1 MSKAITISG
10 VEHKLEPIEI
20 GGDFADVVDSV
31 NDMSSSTCQN
41 CPLQKLEFNK
51 EVIKASGYPRAKVMF
66 VAMNPSNKRELG
78 GHRGNE
84 IFGAKDKTH
93 YSIVNEML
101 KSVGLTRDNVYITN
115 IQKCSTEDNKI
126 DSTVLPKCIEQKFLH
141 ELEIVDPE
149 LIICLG
155 NEVAQLFGLISTDH
169 FPHMNG
175 DYLVAKAYHPSYFA
189 RQGGKGAEKA
199 LEYLKKEIEEINTRS
214 FVNLHV
220 HNEFSIRDGIGTAD
234 EHVLWALKHKAPA
247 CSITNHGNISV
258 FFKQFEACRKV
269 GLKPIFG
276 AELYI
281 IPDRASLM
289 PFIGSDAEGAVEK
302 RKEFGSPRHH
312 ILILAK
318 DYTGLKNL
326 FRITSLAFIESFYRF
341 PLIDFKL
348 LAENK
353 EGLIISTACAGGEL
367 NKLLAEDKMD
377 EASAYVDKYK
387 AEFGDDF
394 YLEMMS
400 MDYDHQWMLNRKL
413 FALAKEKNVKNI
425 LTTDAHYLYPE
436 DQKVHEAMLLLQTK
450 KSYKDAEEPIEEVT
464 DEDVPEETEN
474 EKLWE
479 FTVKDLYLK
488 TFNHLEEDA
497 RKGHLFGEGGES
509 IPYTAADRFEILKN
523 TYELFTKIENIE
535 LDKTIKIPQ
544 LYPDGAKVLYDK
556 IAEGLKFRA
565 IPKERMAEYK
575 ARCRRE
581 YDVIVKLGFVDYFLI
596 LEDMIRWTKKTFGR
610 YSVGPGRGSAG
621 GSLVN
626 YLTEITDIDPIKHN
640 LLFERFLDEGRTDL
654 PDVDIDF
661 RPDIRDAVKQY
672 LIDKYGNDKVATIC
686 NYQVAKV
693 KSSIKDASRIYNVD
707 FTEVNKVTN
716 ALPFFLYVDGKKDV
730 IDNMSYQYIVDHYK
744 DVKSFLDN
752 HGDVNRLF
760 KRLRNSIKAIGRHAA
775 GLVVSSVTLYDWI
788 PLVRAKEHIVTANTE
803 GGDYHELTSQGFVK
817 FDILGLNN
825 LAVVN
830 DTMLLI
836 QNRYG
841 LDIDWD
847 KIDVEAPE
855 AYHLARNGDTL
866 GVFQFESNLA
876 TKTTLDVQPDCFDDL
891 SAINAIIR
899 PGPLDMG
906 MHTEFAKRK
915 RNGNWESQ
923 VHPSYSNLLK
933 GTYGIIV
940 FQEDFMRIFREIGKF
955 DAVEV
960 NMARRD
966 LVKYERSTKSET
978 ARLKR
983 VDSWHDKFIANASL
997 LMPEE
1002 QANDL
1007 WDLIR
1012 SFARYGFN
1020 KSHADA
1026 YTITSFRELWLKAHY
1041 GLEFYTA
1048 LLNNTFRAKEDKYG
1062 TSSIAKYISHIQ
1074 TSPVYY
1080 EKDGKF
1086 AKRERVRILPV
1097 NVNKSGKDFDIE
1109 GNDIRFGL
1117 TSVKGVTPEAAD
1129 EIILR
1134 RPFKSLDDFVLSD
1147 SKVLKNKRLIVA
1159 LIQSGALDE
1168 VGAGTSRADMYNYFI
1183 QKRKYKEDPV
1193 AWDLTDIIANEIEY
1207 TNISFTE
1214 VDYFTKLK
1222 EAVAAKY
1229 GDKLKLKA
1237 LEDAV
1242 DLDNNQEASCFF
1254 RINKIEK
1261 KKTKTGKKYY
1271 VVGVSDG
1278 ISILNRIY
1286 YWAHKEEGPI
1296 NLEDKTTLN
1305 NVYMGTINRQN
1316 NFFGLKKAKFVKSI
1330 V

>member
-1 MSKAITISG
+1 MTKIITIAG
-10 VEHKLEPIEI
+10 IEHKLEPIEI
-20 GGDFADVVDSV
+20 GSDFADVVESI
-31 NDMSSSTCQN
+31 NDMSSSTCQA
-41 CPLQKLEFNK
+41 CPLQQLEFNK
-51 EVIKASGYPRAKVMF
+51 EVIKASGYPRARIMF

-84 IFGAKDKTH
+84 IFGANDKVH

-101 KSVGLTRDNVYITN
+101 KGVNLTRDNVYITN
-115 IQKCSTEDNKI
+115 ILKCSTSDNKL
-126 DSTVLPKCIEQKFLH
+126 DPAVLPNCITQKFLH

-155 NEVAQLFGLISTDH
+155 NEVAQLFGLISTNYSINK
-169 FPHMNG
+169 NG

-199 LEYLKKEIEEINTRS
+199 LEHLKDDIEDINVRS

-220 HNEFSIRDGIGTAD
+220 HNEFSIRDGIGTAE

-247 CSITNHGNISV
+247 VAVTNHGNVSV
-258 FFKQFEACRKV
+258 FFKQFEACKRV
-269 GLKPIFG
+269 GVKPIFG

-281 IPDRASLM
+281 IPDREALM
-289 PFIGSDAEGAVEK
+289 PFIGSEEDGAVEK
-302 RKEFGSPRHH
+302 RKELAGSRHH
-312 ILILAK
+312 ILVLAK
-318 DYTGLKNL
+318 NYTGLKNL

-367 NKLLAEDKMD
+367 NKLITAGKNS
-377 EASAYVDKYK
+377 EAVQYIEKYK

-400 MDYDHQWMLNRKL
+400 MDYAHQWELNRAL
-413 FALAKEKNVKNI
+413 FALSKSTGVKNI

-436 DQKVHEAMLLLQTK
+436 DQKVHEAILLLQTK
-450 KSYKDAEEPIEEVT
+450 MSYKQKAKEEPDEE
-464 DEDVPEETEN
+464 VPEEDQDTET

-488 TFNHLEEDA
+488 TYEHLVDDA
-497 RKGHLFGEGGES
+497 KQGKLFGKDYDS
-509 IPYTAADRFEILKN
+509 LPYTAADRWEILKN

-544 LYPDGAKVLYDK
+544 LYADGAKVLYDK
-556 IAEGLKFRA
+556 IAEGLKFRV
-565 IPKERMAEYK
+565 IPKEKMAEYK

-626 YLTEITDIDPIKHN
+626 YLVEITDIDPIKHN
-640 LLFERFLDEGRTDL
+640 LLFERFLDEGRSDL
-654 PDVDIDF
+654 PDVDLDF

-716 ALPFFLYVDGKKDV
+716 AIPFFIYVDGKKDV
-730 IDNMSYQYIVDHYK
+730 IDNMSYQYIIDRYK

-752 HGDVNRLF
+752 HSDVNRLF

-830 DTMLLI
+830 DSMDLVQKRHGVSL
-836 QNRYG
+836 N
-841 LDIDWD
+841 WD
-847 KIDVEAPE
+847 EIDVEAPE
-855 AYHLARNGDTL
+855 AYKLARNGDTL
-866 GVFQFESNLA
+866 GVFQFESSLA

-940 FQEDFMRIFREIGKF
+940 FQEDFMRIFKEIGKF
-955 DAVEV
+955 NAIEV
-960 NMARRD
+960 NLARRD

-983 VDSWHDKFIANASL
+983 VDSWHDKFVSNAEP
-997 LMPEE
+997 LMGIEE
-1002 QANDL
+1002 AERL

-1026 YTITSFRELWLKAHY
+1026 YTLTSFRELWLKAHY

-1062 TSSIAKYISHIQ
+1062 TSSIAKYISHVQ
-1074 TSPVYY
+1074 TSPIYY
-1080 EKDGKF
+1080 EHEGKF

-1097 NVNKSGKDFDIE
+1097 NVNKSGKEFEID

-1117 TSVKGVTPEAAD
+1117 TSVKGITPEAAE

-1134 RPFKSLDDFVLSD
+1134 RPFASIDDFISSD

-1168 VGAGTSRADMYNYFI
+1168 IGAGASRADMYNYFI

-1193 AWDLTDIIANEIEY
+1193 ALELTDIIANEIEY

-1222 EAVAAKY
+1222 EAVATKF

-1271 VVGVSDG
+1271 VIGVSDG

-1296 NLEDKTTLN
+1296 NLEDKATLN